1 MKKNLLTAGAL
12 ALTATFCV
20 ACGGSDDEADSASG
34 GGGPENGVASGDW
47 ADYCVATFTK
57 DFDAADVFGD
67 PMFTAKEGDSYL
79 VSRLESPFS
88 GETELLYLTGAGPEE
103 FEAPGGA
110 DAPYTTDCLDGSTT
124 RYIAAFDDVTVYEDE
139 ELTSAIC
146 ELSAGDTAEATGGS
160 GYSSVGFELSGPAT
174 YSVMLSGFSE
184 QCGGASEGYIS
195 VPETKIFGTTTW
207 LVPLRTIEGPAP

>member
-1 MKKNLLTAGAL
+1 MDKFIIEGGRKLKGRVRIHGAKNSAL
-12 ALTATFCV
+12 
-20 ACGGSDDEADSASG
+20 
-34 GGGPENGVASGDW
+34 PIM
-47 ADYCVATFTK
+47 
-57 DFDAADVFGD
+57 AAAILG
-67 PMFTAKEGDSYL
+67 
-79 VSRLESPFS
+79 S